1 MLRLGAGEAEA
12 VAVEDVEGDA
22 LEPDVEAVVLDELL
36 TAAPATAPTP
46 APTAAA
52 CMVLVALDLA
62 VWVPRSR
69 IMAEPAGAPAV
80 LAVGATRVERWVA
93 TVGAAGAGLGAAA
106 AVAGVGLEPK
116 KPKPLGLAGVVS
128 AGLTFTAVLAGV
140 GAGAAAVLLDLLLE
154 EPNEPKP
161 EDGLL
166 GAGAL

>member
-1 MLRLGAGEAEA
+1 MLRLGTGEAEA
-12 VAVEDVEGDA
+12 VAVDDVEGVA
-22 LEPDVEAVVLDELL
+22 VEPDVEAVVLDELL

-69 IMAEPAGAPAV
+69 IMAEPAGAPVV
-80 LAVGATRVERWVA
+80 LAVGATRVERWVTA
-93 TVGAAGAGLGAAA
+93 VGAAGAGLGAAA

-140 GAGAAAVLLDLLLE
+140 GAGAAAVLDLLLE

>member
-1 MLRLGAGEAEA
+1 MLRAGAGDAEA

-22 LEPDVEAVVLDELL
+22 AGVEAVVVLDELL

-80 LAVGATRVERWVA
+80 LAVGATRVERWV
-93 TVGAAGAGLGAAA
+93 T
-106 AVAGVGLEPK
+106 AVAGGVTDGLGVAVAVAGAGLEPK

-140 GAGAAAVLLDLLLE
+140 GAGAAAVDLLLD
-154 EPNEPKP
+154 EPKEPKP
-161 EDGLL
+161 DEGLL
-166 GAGAL
+166 GVGAL